1 MIGWVVWRNDQMT
14 LNENCQRRAKN
25 IKMAKPKGRYIIMI
39 RFAAAQ
45 IKFRGTAD
53 ASHTI
58 SNQKKINEGI
68 GKISAKR
75 EWKTDTFWK
84 RKFFLLSWGKV
95 HCQVHSRPGKKLCF
109 SSIYMV
115 THKIKVGMKQHK
127 NLVRSII
134 IIVSTM
140 IANISGLSLH
150 NAKKVRLSF
159 VIISCPFKTTYS
171 WYFIV
176 ISHSTSDRSNYVSK
190 ANIHIF
196 SFLKISL
203 EVGLH
208 FDN

>member
-1 MIGWVVWRNDQMT
+1 
-14 LNENCQRRAKN
+14 
-25 IKMAKPKGRYIIMI
+25 
-39 RFAAAQ
+39 
-45 IKFRGTAD
+45 
-53 ASHTI
+53 
-58 SNQKKINEGI
+58 
-68 GKISAKR
+68 
-75 EWKTDTFWK
+75 
-84 RKFFLLSWGKV
+84 
-95 HCQVHSRPGKKLCF
+95 
-109 SSIYMV
+109 MV